1 MFGNQSKP
9 SRPPRPIRQPDVE
22 VQTIPDVTVLPETSS
37 RNTEENIFVN
47 DRDLNDSELVRKAEK
62 INDIVSPYFIVVVG
76 LLLMDKIFF
85 LGLLLLVVGMFS
97 LLRISIQDIIIWV
110 DNIKK
115 SL

>member
-1 MFGNQSKP
+1 MFGRKSEP
-9 SRPPRPIRQPDVE
+9 SRPPRPVRQANVE
-22 VQTIPDVTVLPETSS
+22 VETIPDVTVTPETSS
-37 RNTEENIFVN
+37 RNAEENIFVN
-47 DRDLNDSELVRKAEK
+47 DRDLNDSELVRKAES
-62 INDIVSPYFIVVVG
+62 INSVVAPYFIVVVG